1 MHIIALV
8 DGSFKREFSQ
18 MLGTNKLSASVTHN
32 LSGFIMLAFR
42 RHDEAGRV
50 VTGDKEDAI

>member
-1 MHIIALV
+1 MYNFPTVALL
-8 DGSFKREFSQ
+8 R
-18 MLGTNKLSASVTHN
+18 THRLSASVTHN
-32 LSGFIMLAFR
+32 LSGFIMSDFG